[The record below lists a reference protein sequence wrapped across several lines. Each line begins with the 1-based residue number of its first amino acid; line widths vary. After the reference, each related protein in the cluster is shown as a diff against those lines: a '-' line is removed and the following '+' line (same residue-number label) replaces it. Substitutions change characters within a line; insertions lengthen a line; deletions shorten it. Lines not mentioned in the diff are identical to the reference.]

1 MKHFVENKHVTKDN
15 LFPIPPLF
23 RLIHE
28 QSGTDWREMYR
39 VFNMGHRMEIY
50 VSPADAQAV
59 IDVAQAF
66 GIEARIVGHVDDAE
80 HNQLTIV
87 TENGTYEY

>member
-1 MKHFVENKHVTKDN
+1 
-15 LFPIPPLF
+15 
-23 RLIHE
+23 
-28 QSGTDWREMYR
+28 
-39 VFNMGHRMEIY
+39 MGHRMEIY